1 MANTLFNQKSSSI
14 KVNIG
19 SSGGVVGSTLSANA
33 VTLTN
38 TAAGKKKIAQM
49 EDGEQPIGEWQLRSP
64 VAYFGATQNCC
75 HRVVHMCLEIQKHP
89 G

>member
-49 EDGEQPIGEWQLRSP
+49 ED
-64 VAYFGATQNCC
+64 VNDATLVDGGTLVYDAESDQYNLQALD
-75 HRVVHMCLEIQKHP
+75 VD
-89 G
+89 GGTF

>member
-38 TAAGKKKIAQM
+38 TAQGKKKLAEL
-49 EDGEQPIGEWQLRSP
+49 EDVNDATEVDGGTLVYDADEGEYVLQALSVDGGT
-64 VAYFGATQNCC
+64 F
-75 HRVVHMCLEIQKHP
+75 
-89 G
+89 

>member
-1 MANTLFNQKSSSI
+1 MANTLFNQKTSSI

-38 TAAGKKKIAQM
+38 TAAGKKKLSELEDVNDTVEVDGGTLVYDAQNDQYNLQALNV
-49 EDGEQPIGEWQLRSP
+49 DGGT
-64 VAYFGATQNCC
+64 F
-75 HRVVHMCLEIQKHP
+75 
-89 G
+89 

>member
-49 EDGEQPIGEWQLRSP
+49 ED
-64 VAYFGATQNCC
+64 VNDATLVDGGTLVYDAESDQYNLQALN
-75 HRVVHMCLEIQKHP
+75 VD
-89 G
+89 GGTF

>member
-1 MANTLFNQKSSSI
+1 MANTLFNQKTSSI

-49 EDGEQPIGEWQLRSP
+49 ED
-64 VAYFGATQNCC
+64 VNDATLVDGGTLVYDAESDQYNLQALD
-75 HRVVHMCLEIQKHP
+75 VD
-89 G
+89 GGTF

>member
-1 MANTLFNQKSSSI
+1 MANTLFNQKTSSI

-38 TAAGKKKIAQM
+38 TAAGKKKLSELEDVNDAVEVDGGTLVYDAQNDQYNLQALNV
-49 EDGEQPIGEWQLRSP
+49 DGGT
-64 VAYFGATQNCC
+64 F
-75 HRVVHMCLEIQKHP
+75 
-89 G
+89 

>member
-1 MANTLFNQKSSSI
+1 MANTLFNQKSSTI

-38 TAAGKKKIAQM
+38 TATGKKKLAEL
-49 EDGEQPIGEWQLRSP
+49 ED
-64 VAYFGATQNCC
+64 VNDATEVDGGTLVYDADNDEYVLQALS
-75 HRVVHMCLEIQKHP
+75 VD
-89 G
+89 GGTF

>member
-1 MANTLFNQKSSSI
+1 MANTLFNQKSSTI

-38 TAAGKKKIAQM
+38 TATGKKKISEL
-49 EDGEQPIGEWQLRSP
+49 EDVNDTTEVDGGTLVYDADEGEYVLQALSVDGGT
-64 VAYFGATQNCC
+64 F
-75 HRVVHMCLEIQKHP
+75 
-89 G
+89 